1 MFFEYA
7 EQLILTR
14 ESGSIYS
21 DKNKIHISFAF
32 PDLACKIVGCNIFGI
47 IGQIDKIKFIDRHQT
62 VFSNRFEPLSSGPMI
77 QNLPGFGNKSS
88 AEADFLGRVRTKQS
102 AHGASTN
109 AVAQKRIKKIAQRL
123 RITAFAQQAEPERQT
138 FIYCAA
144 GKSASELIC
153 NLSDTGIFAII
164 SLSIFKADPA
174 VFVYFRFPP
183 RCCHS
188 FL

>member
-1 MFFEYA
+1 MFFEHA
-7 EQLILTR
+7 EQLILIR
-14 ESGSIYS
+14 ESRSIYS

-32 PDLACKIVGCNIFGI
+32 PDLASKIVGCNIFGV
-47 IGQIDKIKFIDRHQT
+47 IGQIDKIKFIDRQQT
-62 VFSNRFEPLSSGPMI
+62 VFSDRFEPLGSGPMI
-77 QNLPGFGNKSS
+77 QNLPVFWNKSS
-88 AEADFLGRVRTKQS
+88 AETNFLGWIRTKQP

-123 RITAFAQQAEPERQT
+123 RTTAFAQQVEPKRQT

-174 VFVYFRFPP
+174 VFVHFRFPP
-183 RCCHS
+183 RCRHS